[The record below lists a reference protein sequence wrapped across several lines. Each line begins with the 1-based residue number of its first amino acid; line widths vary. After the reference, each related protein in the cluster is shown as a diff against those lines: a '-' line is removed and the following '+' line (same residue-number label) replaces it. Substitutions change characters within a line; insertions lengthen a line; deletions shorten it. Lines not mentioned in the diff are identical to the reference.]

1 MENMTE
7 REKMNAGMLYDA
19 NFDSEL
25 VKMRMEAKELCYDY
39 NHTRPSDEEGRT
51 AILKKLFKST
61 GEHLLIEQPFVCDY
75 GCNISVGEGFFANYN
90 LVILDPA
97 PVTFGDNC
105 FIAPNCCFTTAAH
118 PLDVERRNVGL
129 ETCKPIHV
137 GNNVWIGANVVV
149 LPGVTIGDGAVIGAG
164 SVVTRDIPA
173 GAVAYGNPCRPHRK
187 AE

>member
-75 GCNISVGEGFFANYN
+75 GCNISVGEVS
-90 LVILDPA
+90 LQTIILSFLTQHRSLS
-97 PVTFGDNC
+97 VTTVSLPPIAALLRLLILWMWNGEMSVLKHASLFMSAIMFG
-105 FIAPNCCFTTAAH
+105 
-118 PLDVERRNVGL
+118 
-129 ETCKPIHV
+129 
-137 GNNVWIGANVVV
+137 
-149 LPGVTIGDGAVIGAG
+149 
-164 SVVTRDIPA
+164 
-173 GAVAYGNPCRPHRK
+173 
-187 AE
+187 